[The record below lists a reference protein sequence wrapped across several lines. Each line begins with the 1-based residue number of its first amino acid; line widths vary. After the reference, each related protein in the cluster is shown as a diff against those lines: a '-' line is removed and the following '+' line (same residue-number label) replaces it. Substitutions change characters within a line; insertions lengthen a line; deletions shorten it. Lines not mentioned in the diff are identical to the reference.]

1 MTATLPISISVKRN
15 LKRMLPSAVARVL
28 FRSQRYAQMDLQST
42 FEHIYSAGDW
52 AGSSERGLCSG
63 PGSRGRYVEE
73 YCQMLSLILRDH
85 RVKSLADLGCGDF
98 NTGLTI
104 SRMVDS
110 YIGVDI
116 AGPVIEANTRAFA
129 DDRVRFLQA
138 DLTSSSLPEADA
150 GILRQVLQHLSN
162 REIGRVLGN
171 VLRTY
176 PLVVITEHIYVG
188 PKARPNVDIP
198 HGAGT
203 RIHEKSGVFIDQ
215 FPFLLEG
222 ATFVGDIHYG
232 QSEVLRTWV
241 CSRYPQLRAD

>member
-1 MTATLPISISVKRN
+1 
-15 LKRMLPSAVARVL
+15 
-28 FRSQRYAQMDLQST
+28 
-42 FEHIYSAGDW
+42 
-52 AGSSERGLCSG
+52 
-63 PGSRGRYVEE
+63 
-73 YCQMLSLILRDH
+73 MLSLILRDH
-85 RVKSLADLGCGDF
+85 RVKALADLGCGDF